1 MSKIYKN
8 LPELIGRTPLV
19 ELGNY
24 KKEVGF
30 NGNLIGKLEYFN
42 PGGSVKD
49 RIAKAMIEDAEGKG
63 FLKVGSVIIESTS
76 GNTGIGLA
84 FIGASKGYRV
94 ILTMPESMSIERR
107 NLLKAL
113 GAELELTPASG
124 GMKAAISKAEELAAN
139 IPSSFIPGQF
149 INPANPA
156 IHVKTTGP
164 EIFEDTDGKI
174 DFFVSGIGTGGTITG
189 VGTYL
194 KSKNP
199 EIKIIAVEPTAS
211 PVLSGGNPGP
221 HKIQGIGAGFIP
233 EVLNVNIFDEVIQ
246 IENEDAFETSRLL
259 AKTEGL
265 LVGPSSGAA
274 IKAATIIAS
283 RPENAGK
290 NIVVFLPDSGER
302 YLSTSLFNPE
312 A

>member
-8 LPELIGRTPLV
+8 LPELVGRTPLV

-24 KKEVGF
+24 KNAVGF
-30 NGNLIGKLEYFN
+30 NANLIAKLEYFN

-49 RIAKAMIEDAEGKG
+49 RIAKAMIEDAEEKG
-63 FLKVGSVIIESTS
+63 LLKEGSVIIESTS

-94 ILTMPESMSIERR
+94 ILTMPESMSMERR

-124 GMKAAISKAEELAAN
+124 GMKAAISKAEELAAS
-139 IPSSFIPGQF
+139 IPNSFIPGQF
-149 INPANPA
+149 VNPANPG
-156 IHVKTTGP
+156 IHIKTTGP
-164 EIFEDTDGKI
+164 EIFEDTDGKVDI
-174 DFFVSGIGTGGTITG
+174 FVTGIGTGGTITG

-199 EIKIIAVEPTAS
+199 DIKVIAVEPTGS

-233 EVLNVNIFDEVIQ
+233 EVLNVDIYDEVIQ
-246 IENEDAFETSRLL
+246 VENEDAFETSRLL
-259 AKTEGL
+259 ATTEGL
-265 LVGPSSGAA
+265 LVGISSGAA
-274 IKAATIIAS
+274 VKAATVIAQ

-302 YLSTSLFNPE
+302 YLSTVLFNPE